1 MEISTVRISN
11 FRSIKSVEVHLS
23 NTTVFV
29 GPNNSGKTA
38 ILDAIRIA
46 LTRRWGQRGTGFT
59 EYDVHLCDD
68 RKDPRVGAPVE
79 IEMEIREPAA
89 GEWPEAVQNELADII
104 NVNPKTDASS
114 IVMKVSC
121 AWDGSEESY
130 IPRWE
135 FLNSE
140 RKPLSGKGARATN
153 LQEFFQYIPVFYLE
167 ALRDVSDEYSSRSQF
182 WGKLLRTVQIPEEL
196 EKRSKRIFDLLN
208 KKLLDADEKIK
219 KLAEHLSRIS
229 DVAASD
235 GLGAAN
241 LRVLPLNTWDILSKA
256 EVIYQTEEST
266 PWLPLIRHG
275 QGVQSLSVVFL
286 FRAFIELIMQE
297 LFRKE
302 STPVLAL
309 EEPETHLHPQA
320 ARSLLNQIQ
329 NLPGQKV
336 ITTHSPYF
344 LQYVPFRDIRVV
356 RNDAKGTSVRSLEKF
371 YRCRLPANAK
381 LSELELSSGGKIKYD
396 DGTNELVVEGALQ
409 QTHYRKLLE
418 VYNDAANKVRLHET
432 IKDLYSRSSLFV
444 SDEDL
449 LKLETFAKRI
459 RGEIFFAHRWLLVEG
474 QSEFHLI
481 HAIAKALGY
490 GLDEHGVAVI
500 DYKNNGSADTFAA
513 LARALGYPWL
523 ILVDADAAGASYL
536 QAIKSHGFS
545 DEEIARRSKRLTHGP
560 LETELVKCG
569 LQYEL
574 KTILK
579 SFGVRDADTLDENAL
594 VKSLENWKTHYSV
607 ELGRLCMSDPTV
619 LARMPSQLSEIVTQL
634 RGLA

>member
-11 FRSIKSVEVHLS
+11 FRSIKSVEFQLS

-79 IEMEIREPAA
+79 IEMEIREPADD
-89 GEWPEAVQNELADII
+89 EWPEAVRNELADII
-104 NVNPKTDASS
+104 NVNPKTDKSS
-114 IVMKVSC
+114 IIMKVSC
-121 AWDGSEESY
+121 AWDGTEESY

-135 FLNSE
+135 FLNSD

-167 ALRDVSDEYSSRSQF
+167 ALRDVADEYSSRSQF
-182 WGKLLRTVQIPEEL
+182 WGKLLRTIQIPEEL

-329 NLPGQKV
+329 NLPGQKI

-356 RNDAKGTSVRSLEKF
+356 RNDANGTSVRSLDKF
-371 YRCRLPANAK
+371 FRCRLPTNAK
-381 LSELELSSGGKIKYD
+381 LSELESSSSGKIKYD

-409 QTHYRKLLE
+409 QKHYRELLKI
-418 VYNDAANKVRLHET
+418 YSNTANKDRLYET

-481 HAIAKALGY
+481 HAIAKAFGY

-523 ILVDADAAGASYL
+523 ILVDADDAGAKYL
-536 QAIKSHGFS
+536 QAIKNHGFS

-569 LQYEL
+569 LQHEL

-579 SFGVRDADTLDENAL
+579 SFGVHDADTLDENAL
-594 VKSLENWKTHYSV
+594 IKALGNWKTHYAV
-607 ELGRLCMSDPTV
+607 ELGRLCLSDHSV
-619 LARMPSQLSEIVTQL
+619 LERMPSQLREIVTQL

>member
-1 MEISTVRISN
+1 
-11 FRSIKSVEVHLS
+11 
-23 NTTVFV
+23 
-29 GPNNSGKTA
+29 
-38 ILDAIRIA
+38 
-46 LTRRWGQRGTGFT
+46 
-59 EYDVHLCDD
+59 
-68 RKDPRVGAPVE
+68 VGAPVE
-79 IEMEIREPAA
+79 IEMEIREPTAN
-89 GEWPEAVQNELADII
+89 EWPEAVQNELVDII

-114 IVMKVSC
+114 IIMKVSC

-135 FLNSE
+135 FLNSD
-140 RKPLSGKGARATN
+140 RKPFAGKGARAIN

-167 ALRDVSDEYSSRSQF
+167 ALRDVADEYSSRSQF
-182 WGKLLRTVQIPEEL
+182 WGKLLKTIQIPEEL

-219 KLAEHLSRIS
+219 RLAEHLSRIS

-286 FRAFIELIMQE
+286 FRAFVELIMQE

-344 LQYVPFRDIRVV
+344 LQYVPFRDIRIV
-356 RNDAKGTSVRSLEKF
+356 RNDANGTSVRSLDKF
-371 YRCRLPANAK
+371 FRCRLPANAK
-381 LSELELSSGGKIKYD
+381 LSELEASSSGKIKYD
-396 DGTNELVVEGALQ
+396 NGTDELVVEGALQ
-409 QTHYRKLLE
+409 QEHYRTLLKI
-418 VYNDAANKVRLHET
+418 YNDDADQGRLHKI

-523 ILVDADAAGASYL
+523 ILVDADTAGVSYL
-536 QAIKSHGFS
+536 EAIRRHGFS
-545 DEEIARRSKRLTHGP
+545 QQEITMRSKQLTHGP
-560 LETELVKCG
+560 LETELVNCG
-569 LQYEL
+569 LQLEL

-579 SFGVRDADTLDENAL
+579 SFGVHDADSLDDKAL
-594 VKSLENWKTHYSV
+594 VRSLEKWKTHYAV
-607 ELGRLCMSDPTV
+607 ELGKLCLSDSTV
-619 LARMPSQLSEIVTQL
+619 LARMPIQLREIVTQL